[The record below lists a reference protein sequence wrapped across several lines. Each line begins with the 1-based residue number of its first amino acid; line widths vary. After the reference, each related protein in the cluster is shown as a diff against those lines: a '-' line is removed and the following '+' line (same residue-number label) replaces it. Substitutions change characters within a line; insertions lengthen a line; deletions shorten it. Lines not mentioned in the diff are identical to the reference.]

1 MNRAETTRFLGELLK
16 SDRFRGMGKYW
27 ASEVSVDAFTAAG
40 PVMRDKY
47 QEFEEPTPIS
57 EDVSW
62 RLEVIRPC
70 IVGTR
75 KKSLTELL
83 FCMVRSGH

>member
-40 PVMRDKY
+40 KGGRVKAVPRDRH
-47 QEFEEPTPIS
+47 TG
-57 EDVSW
+57 
-62 RLEVIRPC
+62 RRPGGDGETERQQG
-70 IVGTR
+70 IG
-75 KKSLTELL
+75 KS
-83 FCMVRSGH
+83 R